1 METSKL
7 DQYTI
12 SLRFNVYILNH
23 NLSLHRYAQYI
34 VGIHYEQGMITKR
47 DMEQARSYYL
57 LSAQQEFPDSQT
69 ALGMALLQT
78 GEHAQGVKWLEM
90 AAQKVNIFSS

>member
-1 METSKL
+1 L
-7 DQYTI
+7 
-12 SLRFNVYILNH
+12 L
-23 NLSLHRYAQYI
+23 RYAQYI
-34 VGIHYEQGMITKR
+34 VGIHYEQGMITER

-90 AAQKVNIFSS
+90 AAQKVSAFPWREMIPTDTLY